1 MVIKI
6 SEKFPCILAKNV
18 EYTYSSGSL
27 ALKDI
32 NLSIFKGELVA
43 IMGKNGAGKTTLIRT
58 FNGLIQPSKGNVLIN
73 GIKTDSKTIAELSKN
88 VGIIFQNPMHQLFSN
103 TIEEEIKFS
112 LKNLDLSDEEIQTR
126 TNDIL
131 KNFNL
136 EKYRKR
142 SPLNLSGGETKKL
155 AIASIFCRNPDILV
169 FDEPTLGQD
178 AREIVF
184 FTNLIK
190 RELDKGKTIVIV
202 THNIE
207 FAMQHVPRIILM
219 ADGRIIA
226 DGPTRSV
233 LNKEFLA
240 EKTSLILPQIT
251 LFKRAMQESGI
262 QSQDVIHSKT
272 EMITFLKNFIKNNE
286 TKIKEEN

>member
-1 MVIKI
+1 MVVKI
-6 SEKFPCILAKNV
+6 TEKLPCILAKNV

-32 NLSIFKGELVA
+32 NLSILKGELVA

-58 FNGLIQPSKGNVLIN
+58 FNGLIQPSKGNILIN
-73 GIKTDSKTIAELSKN
+73 GIKTSSKTIAELSKN

-142 SPLNLSGGETKKL
+142 SPFNLSGGETKKL

-207 FAMQHVPRIILM
+207 FAMQHVPRTILM

-240 EKTSLILPQIT
+240 EETSLILPQIT
-251 LFKRAMQESGI
+251 LFNRAMQESGI
-262 QSQDVIHSKT
+262 QSQDAIHSKT